1 MAGLGSGAVSSW
13 FNPNAG
19 TDTLKIMKKVGPAFI
34 LDVVSSTPF
43 TIILALSG
51 GRQHE
56 RFDPLSSHYTFGG
69 SFVNLLRCLRLIRVL
84 YNGTNLGT
92 GIYSFFMYIVPGAV
106 SFYMVRAAPPCCYL
120 QGSMWQFAER
130 VG

>member
-1 MAGLGSGAVSSW
+1 MSSW

-19 TDTLKIMKKVGPAFI
+19 TDTLKILKKVGPAFI

-51 GRQHE
+51 GTHRH
-56 RFDPLSSHYTFGG
+56 FDPLSYNLGIY
-69 SFVNLLRCLRLIRVL
+69 NLLRCLRLIRVL

-106 SFYMVRAAPPCCYL
+106 SFYMVRAAPPCCHL